1 MLFKRNVWSKARA
14 RYVQGQMDVQS
25 FLDAVRE
32 QTLYYSTPV
41 GNDAEGK
48 PQLYVLSSA
57 DAATGYYPAFL
68 TKERCAQFFNAL
80 GRDGF
85 IIIQGDMHGL
95 LSSLDSSP
103 VLQAL
108 GAIIE
113 PNGPDETVIPPGFR
127 TT

>member
-32 QTLYYSTPV
+32 QTLYYSTPL

-48 PQLYVLSSA
+48 PHLYILSSA
-57 DAATGYYPAFL
+57 NAETGYYPAFL
-68 TKERCAQFFNAL
+68 PRSGACSFSTTLE
-80 GRDGF
+80 GRASSSSRE
-85 IIIQGDMHGL
+85 ICTA
-95 LSSLDSSP
+95 SSLDSSP

-113 PNGPDETVIPPGFR
+113 PNCPDETVIPPGFR
-127 TT
+127 TV